1 MQKANSLSRGKSSAY
16 KLFGYVEDEEGEV
29 TLLATAKLKTTPS
42 ILLTTNQVHGDKEK
56 RKSPDWCC
64 SCL

>member
-1 MQKANSLSRGKSSAY
+1 MQKANSTSRGKSSAF
-16 KLFGYVEDEEGEV
+16 KLIGYVEDEEGEV
-29 TLLATAKLKTTPS
+29 ALLATEKLESTPS
-42 ILLTTNQVHGDKEK
+42 ILLTTNQVYGDKGK